1 MPQGKEST
9 FFVNPY
15 DDPVI
20 IQVRGR
26 ASFHNSGALRD
37 FFARLIEQGRR
48 HFILDFCDCTAMDS
62 TFLGIAAGAALDL
75 SESKPEGSLTLCRLS
90 ERNLELVLNLGLHRI
105 AQVVGANGASESSQ
119 MVTNTSLEAL
129 QEDSPKSHPEQA
141 RMALEAHEA
150 LIQCDESNRQKFQD
164 VVAFLRNQADNA

>member
-1 MPQGKEST
+1 MPVGKEST

-15 DDPVI
+15 DDPVV

-26 ASFHNSGALRD
+26 ASFHNSSALRD
-37 FFARLIEQGRR
+37 FFARLIDQGHRN
-48 HFILDFCDCTAMDS
+48 FIIDFRECSAMDS
-62 TFLGIAAGAALDL
+62 TFLGITAGAALEL
-75 SESKPEGSLTLCRLS
+75 SETQPQGSLTLCRLS

-105 AQVVGANGASESSQ
+105 AHVTGTKASELETGLSRNR
-119 MVTNTSLEAL
+119 VEAL
-129 QEDSPKSHPEQA
+129 EDHVPDSNAERA

-164 VVAFLRNQADNA
+164 VVAFLRNQAESK